1 MSSLVQTNTCF
12 SWDQMAQY
20 DLPSMIN
27 KVIDTTNEPK
37 VFYVGHS
44 MGTTTLM
51 AMSDILPD
59 MKEKIILAN
68 LLAPVAFVEHMRSPI
83 ALIAPFANIIEVMQ
97 ILLAKLFSNET

>member
-1 MSSLVQTNTCF
+1 
-12 SWDQMAQY
+12 
-20 DLPSMIN
+20 
-27 KVIDTTNEPK
+27 
-37 VFYVGHS
+37 

-97 ILLAKLFSNET
+97 ILLAKLFSNETLNIRRMEMELTPDKSNNLYGFI

>member
-1 MSSLVQTNTCF
+1 MSFLIQTNQCF

-27 KVIDTTNEPK
+27 KVIDTTNEPQ
-37 VFYVGHS
+37 VFYIGHS

-51 AMSDILPD
+51 AMSDIHPE

-83 ALIAPFANIIEVMQ
+83 ALIAPFANIIEVIQMA
-97 ILLAKLFSNET
+97 LV

>member
-1 MSSLVQTNTCF
+1 MSFLTQINQCF

-27 KVIDTTNEPK
+27 KVIDTTNEPQ
-37 VFYVGHS
+37 VFYIGHS

-51 AMSDILPD
+51 AMSDIHPE

-83 ALIAPFANIIEVMQ
+83 ALIAPFANIIEVIQMA
-97 ILLAKLFSNET
+97 LV